1 MIESTADERVSYEF
15 TASGRV
21 EPGPQA
27 NLAETEGPDAIN
39 GNTASGSVAL
49 RGRLHFSGEIT
60 ALSLDGGDA
69 QVELN
74 STTTIR
80 HINPTHRTWLLNA
93 ISSSVVNQRSLSA

>member
-39 GNTASGSVAL
+39 GKTASGSVAL
-49 RGRLHFSGEIT
+49 RGRLHLLRGDHGTLARRRRRAGGIE
-60 ALSLDGGDA
+60 LDYDDT
-69 QVELN
+69 
-74 STTTIR
+74 SCK
-80 HINPTHRTWLLNA
+80 PY
-93 ISSSVVNQRSLSA
+93 S